1 MTDQSPPPRS
11 VANIKIA
18 VPTDPMER
26 LQRLL
31 DGYGSEGNMHEKA
44 IMLIEACI
52 MEGLN
57 TGPAIIG
64 ALKRLGFNPRHIAIV
79 LKGDTPF
86 ACRWR
91 KDADGIYS
99 LPA

>member
-1 MTDQSPPPRS
+1 MTIQSPPPRS
-11 VANIKIA
+11 AANIKIA
-18 VPTDPMER
+18 LPTDPVMR

-31 DGYGSEGNMHEKA
+31 EGYGSEGNMHEKA

-64 ALKRLGFNPRHIAIV
+64 ALKRLGFNPRHVAII
-79 LKGDTPF
+79 LRGDAQY
-86 ACRWR
+86 ACRWL